1 MSGFY
6 RPPVRVGAGGQVSGS
21 DPEGDSGVVVAPSTT
36 KITVDGQDRLDA
48 RVDSVTID
56 SGGLFQVLTP
66 SGIGFTVGSDSRA
79 VAKVP
84 TRRIDT
90 SSNISTSDTFVLVDS
105 SVGPITVTLPNA
117 GSVGDGR
124 VFIVKDEGLGTGNT
138 VTIQASGGSVD
149 SAAVLLA
156 DDDFAGA
163 VVVSAFG
170 GYWVV

>member
-6 RPPVRVGAGGQVSGS
+6 RPPVRVSAGGQVSGA
-21 DPEGDSGVVVAPSTT
+21 DPEGDSGVVVGASSAALQ
-36 KITVDGQDRLDA
+36 VDGLTKLDA

-56 SGGLFQVLTP
+56 SGGVFQVLTP
-66 SGIGFTVGSDSRA
+66 SGIGLNITSDSRA
-79 VAKVP
+79 TVKVP
-84 TRRIDT
+84 TRRIST
-90 SSNISTSDTFVLVDS
+90 SSSISTSDTFVLVDTS
-105 SVGPITVTLPNA
+105 AGPVTVTLPNA

-124 VFIVKDEGLGTGNT
+124 VFLVKDEGLGTGNT
-138 VTIQASGGSVD
+138 VTIQASGSDVD
-149 SAAVLLA
+149 SADVLLA